1 GRAGL
6 PQRGRVRIGRDGC
19 RTAVGEYGQPSVD
32 RQTVRRS
39 DRRDR
44 ALPQRPVARAGHGA
58 GRRRVA
64 GRRRTAGCRA
74 RGRPGPGREGGIG
87 VIEVEVNGETR
98 EVAPETTVAALLEE
112 LGAARPG
119 VAVAMNGHVVSRS
132 NWADTTL
139 SDGAQVEILSA
150 VQGG

>member
-1 GRAGL
+1 M
-6 PQRGRVRIGRDGC
+6 
-19 RTAVGEYGQPSVD
+19 
-32 RQTVRRS
+32 
-39 DRRDR
+39 
-44 ALPQRPVARAGHGA
+44 
-58 GRRRVA
+58 
-64 GRRRTAGCRA
+64 
-74 RGRPGPGREGGIG
+74 
-87 VIEVEVNGETR
+87 IEVEVNGETR